1 MKKGFTLVELLAVI
15 VIIGLLMTIAIPA
28 VLKVSNNVKEESY
41 NTKIKMITDA
51 AISYGDSIKKT
62 HLTNRVSEASGT
74 HRTPPATCEND
85 PLPDQYVNADG
96 TCDTD
101 GTYPAYRVTV
111 KDLVEANELSYD
123 ETDRCKTDDCDA
135 TKYGKVVKNPVTG
148 NIINNCYVYIYY
160 KNNRIYA
167 KFDRTT
173 CDAVT
178 DYTNGHEYK
187 DALA

>member
-41 NTKIKMITDA
+41 NTKIKMITNA
-51 AISYGDSIKKT
+51 AVSHGDVIKKV
-62 HLTNRVSEASGT
+62 HLTNRISEANGT
-74 HRTPPATCEND
+74 HRTPPATCATDSN
-85 PLPDQYVNADG
+85 PDQYVDANG
-96 TCDTD
+96 TCDPD
-101 GTYPAYRVTV
+101 GTYPAYRMSV
-111 KDLVEANELSYD
+111 KDLVDAGDLSYD
-123 ETDRCKTDDCDA
+123 ETDRCKRSGCE
-135 TKYGKVVKNPVTG
+135 KYNNVVKNPVTG

-173 CDAVT
+173 CDVVNESA
-178 DYTNGHEYK
+178 NGHEFK

>member
-1 MKKGFTLVELLAVI
+1 MRKGFTLVELLAVV

-41 NTKIKMITDA
+41 QTKIKMITNA
-51 AISYGDSIKKT
+51 AVSYGDVIKKN
-62 HLTNRVSEASGT
+62 HLTNRVNEAKT
-74 HRTPPATCEND
+74 IPHTRTTTCASD
-85 PLPDQYVNADG
+85 PNPDQYVNSDG
-96 TCDTD
+96 TCDEN
-101 GTYPAYRVTV
+101 GTYPAYRVSV
-111 KDLVEANELSYD
+111 QDLVDGNELSYD
-123 ETDRCKTDDCDA
+123 ETDRCKSGDC
-135 TKYGKVVKNPVTG
+135 TKYNNVVKNPITG

-173 CDAVT
+173 CDVV
-178 DYTNGHEYK
+178 DDSLNGHEFK